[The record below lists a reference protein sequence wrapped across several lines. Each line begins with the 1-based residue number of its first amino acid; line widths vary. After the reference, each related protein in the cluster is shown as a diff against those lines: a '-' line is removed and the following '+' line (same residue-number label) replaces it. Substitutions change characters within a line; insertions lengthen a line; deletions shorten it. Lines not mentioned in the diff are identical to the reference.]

1 MVALEKKL
9 AEQLQ
14 MREDAEK
21 ELRQLRQQKFTSQAV
36 ESREAQAATL
46 SLERLDKKLVTLI
59 DNHT

>member
-1 MVALEKKL
+1 M

-36 ESREAQAATL
+36 ESREAQAAAL
-46 SLERLDKKLVTLI
+46 CLERLDKKLVTLI
-59 DNHT
+59 DTR

>member
-1 MVALEKKL
+1 M

-59 DNHT
+59 DTH